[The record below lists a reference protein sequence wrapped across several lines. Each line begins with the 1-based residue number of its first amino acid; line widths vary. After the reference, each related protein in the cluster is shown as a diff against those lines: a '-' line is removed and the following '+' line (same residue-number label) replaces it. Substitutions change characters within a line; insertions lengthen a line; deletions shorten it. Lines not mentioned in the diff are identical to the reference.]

1 MNLLII
7 GGTAY
12 FGTDIV
18 ELALEAGH
26 RVTICSRG
34 NARPRRFPACAR
46 STGSRQALLFITSR
60 SLETLG

>member
-26 RVTICSRG
+26 NGRAGRDNVIE
-34 NARPRRFPACAR
+34 A
-46 STGSRQALLFITSR
+46 
-60 SLETLG
+60 